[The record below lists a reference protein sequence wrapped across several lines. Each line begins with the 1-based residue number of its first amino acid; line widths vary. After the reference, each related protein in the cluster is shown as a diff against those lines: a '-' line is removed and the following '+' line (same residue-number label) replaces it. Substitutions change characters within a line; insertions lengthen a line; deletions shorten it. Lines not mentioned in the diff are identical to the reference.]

1 MFYIYKNIF
10 NYFLKLSNY
19 IDYREQHEVD
29 LPEVGRYATGILFL
43 DIAHHEESEGLF
55 AALARECELKVS

>member
-1 MFYIYKNIF
+1 MC
-10 NYFLKLSNY
+10 
-19 IDYREQHEVD
+19 REQHEVD

-55 AALARECELKVS
+55 AVLARECELKVSYTNISKARPHLSLLLVF